1 MKNWSE
7 MCFRYFYHV
16 LYYVTA
22 RLRRFATVFV
32 ICFVRFFRLLPLRI
46 IPASN
51 PPPRTAPV
59 IHNPWVPKVSGF
71 EDASAMIHSSP
82 YSSSVVASAEPPF
95 PFPFRLT
102 MLPVNAAS
110 AQLAYTHTDCMEGGS
125 TPFTISKAPSTIQTN
140 SIITEE
146 ASPIHVPFPNTV
158 LRDIFTYPRFL
169 FWNIFHHCGFY
180 GCPLLCTGKKRP
192 RPGKMPDRGL
202 LHAFLGI
209 IPRSL
214 RA

>member
-7 MCFRYFYHV
+7 KCFRYFYHV

-22 RLRRFATVFV
+22 RLRRFVTVFV
-32 ICFVRFFRLLPLRI
+32 ICLVRFFRLLPLRVM
-46 IPASN
+46 PASN

-59 IHNPWVPKVSGF
+59 IHNPWVPKVSGL
-71 EDASAMIHSSP
+71 EDASATIHSSP

-102 MLPVNAAS
+102 MLPVNDAS

-125 TPFTISKAPSTIQTN
+125 TPFTISKAPSMIHTN
-140 SIITEE
+140 NIITEE

-180 GCPLLCTGKKRP
+180 GL
-192 RPGKMPDRGL
+192 
-202 LHAFLGI
+202 
-209 IPRSL
+209 SL
-214 RA
+214 IHI

>member
-1 MKNWSE
+1 MHEKLV
-7 MCFRYFYHV
+7 RK
-16 LYYVTA
+16 
-22 RLRRFATVFV
+22 VFSL
-32 ICFVRFFRLLPLRI
+32 ILPCFVLCHRAITPFCHSFRHMLCAFFSAAPFTN
-46 IPASN
+46 N
-51 PPPRTAPV
+51 PCQQPPRTAPV

-169 FWNIFHHCGFY
+169 FWNIFHRCGFY

-192 RPGKMPDRGL
+192 RPDKMPDRGL